1 LTLSSNEAFL
11 AYIYCVFPM
20 IILTRSWSVGSS
32 FFLSLYYL
40 HSHCLFLLQKF
51 VDDGTSSK
59 RQNKALQYDTDEDE
73 SMKSD
78 SEENIDEDS
87 DEAADK
93 QEGDYGSGKEKA
105 GKKLSEVKESSGKKK
120 SNTGSGHKSGPP
132 SKIIKNLVKKVS
144 SKIHEEKESPN
155 DSAKVFS
162 RKKKPTAEK
171 EIKEKKS
178 SGKAVTLISISKCP
192 LFVGVWKFPVQFT
205 FTHCG
210 SSFLEIILVSYSGGY
225 FC

>member
-20 IILTRSWSVGSS
+20 IISTWSWSVRPS

-51 VDDGTSSK
+51 VDDDTSSR

-93 QEGDYGSGKEKA
+93 QEGYGSRKEKA
-105 GKKLSEVKESSGKKK
+105 GKKLSKVKESSGKKK

-132 SKIIKNLVKKVS
+132 NKIIKNLVKKYQ
-144 SKIHEEKESPN
+144 PR
-155 DSAKVFS
+155 FT
-162 RKKKPTAEK
+162 RKKKAPM
-171 EIKEKKS
+171 I
-178 SGKAVTLISISKCP
+178 VP
-192 LFVGVWKFPVQFT
+192 R
-205 FTHCG
+205 
-210 SSFLEIILVSYSGGY
+210 FL
-225 FC
+225 